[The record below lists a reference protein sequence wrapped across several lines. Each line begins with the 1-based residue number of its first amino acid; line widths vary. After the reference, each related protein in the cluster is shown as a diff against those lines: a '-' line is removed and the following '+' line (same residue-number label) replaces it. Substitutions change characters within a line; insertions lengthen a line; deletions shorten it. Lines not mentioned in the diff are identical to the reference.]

1 MKKILYSFLLF
12 AVALVSTAALVS
24 CGGDDEDDDVPQTSQ
39 ASLDFKIWMTED
51 LQKIA
56 DVKTTGISQLS
67 CTKKATL
74 EYYDAYAEKQTS
86 EGYESQTIHF
96 EGQQADDAK
105 FKVSVQL
112 KPNWKE
118 LIGDK
123 QKLDCRFAGR
133 YIYTKGKEQRAN
145 YREAPGGN
153 STFNVSKI
161 TADKENEEIFEEL
174 INKMSY
180 SYPPAKL

>member
-24 CGGDDEDDDVPQTSQ
+24 CGGDDEEDDVPQTSQ
-39 ASLDFKIWMTED
+39 ASLDFKVWMTED

-74 EYYDAYAEKQTS
+74 EYYENGEKQTS

-96 EGQQADDAK
+96 EGQQAEEAK

-133 YIYTKGKEQRAN
+133 YIYTKGTAQRSNYKEG
-145 YREAPGGN
+145 PGG
-153 STFNVSKI
+153 SSSFNVSKI
-161 TADKENEEIFEEL
+161 MADKENQEIFEEL